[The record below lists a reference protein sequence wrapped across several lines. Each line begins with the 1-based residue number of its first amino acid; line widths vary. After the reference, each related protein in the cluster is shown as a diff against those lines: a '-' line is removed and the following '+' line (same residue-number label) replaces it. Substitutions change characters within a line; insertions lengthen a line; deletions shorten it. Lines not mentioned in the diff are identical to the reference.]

1 MTGNSVWIAVLI
13 RYHIC
18 IAVFLGFLLDLV
30 LGDPETWPHPVRLIG
45 GMIAG
50 FEQMLYPRRDIDQEK
65 FWHGFMLAVA
75 VPAVCG
81 TAAWLL
87 LSAAYRFAWQAGL
100 FLETVMCWQI
110 LAVKSLK
117 DASMKV
123 CRSLEA
129 GQTAEADE
137 EARRHVSMIVG
148 RDTAPLDRE
157 GIVKAAVETVAENT
171 SDGVTAPL
179 FYLVLGGPAAG
190 WVYKA
195 VSTMDSMIG
204 YRNQR
209 YLFFGRAAARMDD
222 VLNYLPS
229 RISAVLMILASF
241 FCGFD
246 GKNAARIWR
255 RDRRNHKSPNSAQ
268 TESVCAGALGLRLAG
283 PASYFGKIV
292 EKPYIGDDVRR
303 PEPEDIRR
311 ANRLLYGTAV
321 LSLILFL
328 AVRILLTKI
337 AGAAA

>member
-1 MTGNSVWIAVLI
+1 MSGDSVWITNVI

-30 LGDPETWPHPVRLIG
+30 LGDPETWPHPVRAIG

-50 FEQMLYPRRDIDQEK
+50 FERMLYPRRDIDQEK
-65 FWHGFMLAVA
+65 FWNGFMLAVA

-87 LSAAYRFAWQAGL
+87 LYEAYRFAWQAGL
-100 FLETVMCWQI
+100 CLETVMCWQI
-110 LAVKSLK
+110 LSVKSLK

-129 GQTAEADE
+129 GDLEA
-137 EARRHVSMIVG
+137 ARHHVSMIVG
-148 RDTAPLDRE
+148 RDTEKLDQE

-179 FYLVLGGPAAG
+179 FYLALGGPCAG

-204 YRNQR
+204 YRNER

-229 RISAVLMILASF
+229 RISAVLMILSSYL
-241 FCGFD
+241 CGFD
-246 GKNAARIWR
+246 GKGAARIWR

-303 PEPEDIRR
+303 PEPADIRR

-328 AVRILLTKI
+328 TVRILLTRI
-337 AGAAA
+337 AGTAV

>member
-1 MTGNSVWIAVLI
+1 MSGDSVWITMLI

-18 IAVFLGFLLDLV
+18 IAVLFGFLLDLI
-30 LGDPETWPHPVRLIG
+30 LGDPETWPHPVRAIG

-50 FEQMLYPRRDIDQEK
+50 FERILYPRRDIDQEK
-65 FWHGFMLAVA
+65 FWNGFMLALA

-100 FLETVMCWQI
+100 LLETVMCWQI
-110 LAVKSLK
+110 LSVKSLK

-123 CRSLEA
+123 LRSLEA
-129 GQTAEADE
+129 EDPEA
-137 EARRHVSMIVG
+137 ARQDVSMIVG
-148 RDTAPLDRE
+148 RDTEKLDRD
-157 GIVKAAVETVAENT
+157 GIVRAAVETVAENT

-179 FYLVLGGPAAG
+179 IYLVLGGPAAG
-190 WVYKA
+190 WIYKA

-204 YRNQR
+204 YRNER

-229 RISAVLMILASF
+229 RIAAVLMILSAF

-246 GKNAARIWR
+246 GKGAVRIWQ

-283 PASYFGKIV
+283 PASYFGKLV

-311 ANRLLYGTAV
+311 ANRLLFGTAV
-321 LSLILFL
+321 LSLVLFL
-328 AVRILLTKI
+328 AVRLLLTRI
-337 AGAAA
+337 AGAAV

>member
-1 MTGNSVWIAVLI
+1 MSGDSVWITNVI

-30 LGDPETWPHPVRLIG
+30 LGDPETWPHPVRAIG

-50 FEQMLYPRRDIDQEK
+50 FERMLYPRRDIDQEK
-65 FWHGFMLAVA
+65 FWNGFMLAVA

-87 LSAAYRFAWQAGL
+87 LYEAYRFAWQAGL

-110 LAVKSLK
+110 LSVKSLK

-129 GQTAEADE
+129 EDLEA
-137 EARRHVSMIVG
+137 ARHHVSMIVG
-148 RDTAPLDRE
+148 RDTEKLDQE

-179 FYLVLGGPAAG
+179 FYLALGGPCAG

-204 YRNQR
+204 YRNER
-209 YLFFGRAAARMDD
+209 YLYFGRAAARMDD

-229 RISAVLMILASF
+229 RISAVLMILSSYL
-241 FCGFD
+241 CGFD
-246 GKNAARIWR
+246 GKGAARIWR

-303 PEPEDIRR
+303 PEPADIRR

-328 AVRILLTKI
+328 TVRILLTRI
-337 AGAAA
+337 AGTAV

>member
-1 MTGNSVWIAVLI
+1 MSGDSVWITNVI

-30 LGDPETWPHPVRLIG
+30 LGDPETWPHPVRAIG

-50 FEQMLYPRRDIDQEK
+50 FERMLYPRRDIDQEK
-65 FWHGFMLAVA
+65 FWNGFMLAVA

-87 LSAAYRFAWQAGL
+87 LYEAYRFAWQAGL

-110 LAVKSLK
+110 LSVKSLK

-129 GQTAEADE
+129 GDLEA
-137 EARRHVSMIVG
+137 ARHHVSMIVG
-148 RDTAPLDRE
+148 RDTEKLDQE

-179 FYLVLGGPAAG
+179 FYLALGGPCAG

-204 YRNQR
+204 YRNER

-229 RISAVLMILASF
+229 RISAVLMILSSYL
-241 FCGFD
+241 CGFD
-246 GKNAARIWR
+246 GKGAARIWR

-303 PEPEDIRR
+303 PEPADIRR

-328 AVRILLTKI
+328 TVRILLTGI
-337 AGAAA
+337 AGTAV

>member
-1 MTGNSVWIAVLI
+1 MSGDSVWITNVI

-18 IAVFLGFLLDLV
+18 IAVFLGFLLALV
-30 LGDPETWPHPVRLIG
+30 LGDPETWPHPVRAIG

-50 FEQMLYPRRDIDQEK
+50 FERMLYPRRDIDQEK
-65 FWHGFMLAVA
+65 FWNGFMLAVA

-87 LSAAYRFAWQAGL
+87 LYEAYRFAWQAGL

-110 LAVKSLK
+110 LSVKSLK

-123 CRSLEA
+123 CRSLES
-129 GQTAEADE
+129 GDLEA
-137 EARRHVSMIVG
+137 ARHHVSMIVG
-148 RDTAPLDRE
+148 RDTEKLDQE

-179 FYLVLGGPAAG
+179 FYLSLGGPCAG

-204 YRNQR
+204 YRNER
-209 YLFFGRAAARMDD
+209 YLYFGRAAARMDD

-229 RISAVLMILASF
+229 RISAVLMILSSYL
-241 FCGFD
+241 CGFD
-246 GKNAARIWR
+246 GKGAARIWR

-303 PEPEDIRR
+303 PEPADIRR

-328 AVRILLTKI
+328 TVRILLTRI
-337 AGAAA
+337 AGTAV

>member
-1 MTGNSVWIAVLI
+1 MSGDSVWITNVI

-30 LGDPETWPHPVRLIG
+30 LGDPETWPHPVRAIG

-50 FEQMLYPRRDIDQEK
+50 FERMLYPRRDIDQEK
-65 FWHGFMLAVA
+65 FWNGFMLAVA

-87 LSAAYRFAWQAGL
+87 LYEAYRFAWQAGL
-100 FLETVMCWQI
+100 CLETVMCWQI
-110 LAVKSLK
+110 LSVKSLK

-129 GQTAEADE
+129 GDLEA
-137 EARRHVSMIVG
+137 ARHHVSMIVG
-148 RDTAPLDRE
+148 RDTEKLDQE

-179 FYLVLGGPAAG
+179 FYLALGGPCAG

-204 YRNQR
+204 YRNER
-209 YLFFGRAAARMDD
+209 YLYFGRAAARMDD

-229 RISAVLMILASF
+229 RISAVLMILSSYL
-241 FCGFD
+241 CGFD
-246 GKNAARIWR
+246 GKGAARIWR

-283 PASYFGKIV
+283 PACYFGKIV

-303 PEPEDIRR
+303 PEPADIRR
-311 ANRLLYGTAV
+311 ANRLLCGTAV
-321 LSLILFL
+321 LSLVLFL
-328 AVRILLTKI
+328 TVRILLTRI
-337 AGAAA
+337 AGTAV

>member
-1 MTGNSVWIAVLI
+1 MSGDSVWITNVI

-30 LGDPETWPHPVRLIG
+30 LGDPETWPHPVRAIG

-50 FEQMLYPRRDIDQEK
+50 FERMLYPRRDIDQEK
-65 FWHGFMLAVA
+65 FWNGFMLAVA

-87 LSAAYRFAWQAGL
+87 LYEAYRFAWQAGL

-110 LAVKSLK
+110 LSVKSLK

-123 CRSLEA
+123 CGSLES
-129 GQTAEADE
+129 GDLEA
-137 EARRHVSMIVG
+137 ARHHVSMIVG
-148 RDTAPLDRE
+148 RDTEKLDQE

-179 FYLVLGGPAAG
+179 FYLALGGPCAG

-204 YRNQR
+204 YRNER

-229 RISAVLMILASF
+229 RISAVLMILSAC

-246 GKNAARIWR
+246 GKGAARIWR

-303 PEPEDIRR
+303 PEPADIRR

-328 AVRILLTKI
+328 TVRILLTRI
-337 AGAAA
+337 AGTAV

>member
-1 MTGNSVWIAVLI
+1 MSGDSVWITTVI

-30 LGDPETWPHPVRLIG
+30 LGDPETWPHPVRAIG

-50 FEQMLYPRRDIDQEK
+50 FERMLYPRRDIDQEK
-65 FWHGFMLAVA
+65 FWNGFMLAVA

-87 LSAAYRFAWQAGL
+87 LYEAYRFAWQAGL
-100 FLETVMCWQI
+100 CLETVMCWQI
-110 LAVKSLK
+110 LSVKSLK

-129 GQTAEADE
+129 GDLEA
-137 EARRHVSMIVG
+137 ARHHVSMIVG
-148 RDTAPLDRE
+148 RDTEKLDQE

-179 FYLVLGGPAAG
+179 FYLALGGPCAG

-204 YRNQR
+204 YRNER
-209 YLFFGRAAARMDD
+209 YLYFGRAAARMDD

-229 RISAVLMILASF
+229 RISAVLMILSSYL
-241 FCGFD
+241 CGFD
-246 GKNAARIWR
+246 GKGAAGIWR

-303 PEPEDIRR
+303 PEPADIRR

-328 AVRILLTKI
+328 TVRILLTRI
-337 AGAAA
+337 AGTAV

>member
-1 MTGNSVWIAVLI
+1 MSGDSVWITNVI

-30 LGDPETWPHPVRLIG
+30 LGDPETWPHPVRAIG

-50 FEQMLYPRRDIDQEK
+50 FERMLYPRRDIDQEK
-65 FWHGFMLAVA
+65 FWNGFMLAVA

-87 LSAAYRFAWQAGL
+87 LYEAYRFAWQAGL

-110 LAVKSLK
+110 LSVKSLK

-129 GQTAEADE
+129 GDLE
-137 EARRHVSMIVG
+137 EARHHVSMIVG
-148 RDTAPLDRE
+148 RDTEKLDRE

-179 FYLVLGGPAAG
+179 FYLALGGPCAG

-204 YRNQR
+204 YRNER

-229 RISAVLMILASF
+229 RISAVLMILSSYL
-241 FCGFD
+241 CGFD
-246 GKNAARIWR
+246 GKGAARIWR

-303 PEPEDIRR
+303 PEPADIRR

-328 AVRILLTKI
+328 TVRILLTRI
-337 AGAAA
+337 AGTAF

>member
-1 MTGNSVWIAVLI
+1 MSGDSVWITNVI

-30 LGDPETWPHPVRLIG
+30 LGDPETWPHPVRAIG

-50 FEQMLYPRRDIDQEK
+50 FERMLYPRRDIDQEK
-65 FWHGFMLAVA
+65 FWNGFMLAVA

-87 LSAAYRFAWQAGL
+87 LYEAYRFA
-100 FLETVMCWQI
+100 
-110 LAVKSLK
+110 
-117 DASMKV
+117 MKV
-123 CRSLEA
+123 CRSLES
-129 GQTAEADE
+129 GDLEA
-137 EARRHVSMIVG
+137 ARHHVSMIVG
-148 RDTAPLDRE
+148 RDTEKLDQE

-179 FYLVLGGPAAG
+179 FYLALGGPCAG

-204 YRNQR
+204 YRNER

-229 RISAVLMILASF
+229 RISAVLMILSSYL
-241 FCGFD
+241 CGFD
-246 GKNAARIWR
+246 GKGAARIWR

-303 PEPEDIRR
+303 PEPADIRR

-328 AVRILLTKI
+328 TVRILLTRI
-337 AGAAA
+337 AGTAV

>member
-1 MTGNSVWIAVLI
+1 MSGDSVWITNVI

-30 LGDPETWPHPVRLIG
+30 LGDPETWPHPVRAIG

-50 FEQMLYPRRDIDQEK
+50 FERMLYPRRDIDQEK
-65 FWHGFMLAVA
+65 FWNGFMLAVA

-87 LSAAYRFAWQAGL
+87 LYEAYRFAWQAGL

-110 LAVKSLK
+110 LSVKSLK

-129 GQTAEADE
+129 GDLEA
-137 EARRHVSMIVG
+137 ARHHVSMIVG
-148 RDTAPLDRE
+148 RDTEKLDQE

-179 FYLVLGGPAAG
+179 FYLALGGPCAG

-204 YRNQR
+204 YRNER

-229 RISAVLMILASF
+229 RISAVLMILSSYL
-241 FCGFD
+241 CGFD
-246 GKNAARIWR
+246 GKGAARIWR

-303 PEPEDIRR
+303 PEPADIRR

-328 AVRILLTKI
+328 TVRILLTRI
-337 AGAAA
+337 AGTAV